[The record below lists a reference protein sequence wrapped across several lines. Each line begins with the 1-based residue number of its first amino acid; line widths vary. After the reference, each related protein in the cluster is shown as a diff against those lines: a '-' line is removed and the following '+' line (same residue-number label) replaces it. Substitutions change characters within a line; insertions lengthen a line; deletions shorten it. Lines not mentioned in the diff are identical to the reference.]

1 MLMKKLISTMLTVSS
16 VFYFL
21 ILPMNAAA
29 AGIYA
34 SGGGNV
40 TVGQTFTVTVDAS
53 GATFNAIEGTISV
66 SGPVSVV
73 SFAAGGATWISI
85 PANGTHFKGML
96 VPAVSS
102 MRVATIRLKAT
113 GVGSGAVT
121 VSSVRMANDGAEVGT
136 GAGSASYS
144 ITRAPAPPG
153 AINVTSSSHP
163 NPAESYEATK
173 IDLSW
178 TKASGVTAFSYLL
191 DQNATT
197 TPPAKSTSTN
207 TSVSYDNQPVGT
219 HYFHIRAQNADGWG
233 STTHF
238 QINIKE
244 PDPKVDENLSKPRS
258 IKIEKMENF
267 INKID
272 DGTVSGLKIS
282 GIIEPNYL
290 AKITLTPT
298 PALPE
303 GKKLDVEADDDGSF
317 TLEMD
322 YFIPAGHYKLSIQ
335 GQKEKVLTP
344 ISDEIIFEI
353 SQAKG
358 GSINILTED
367 DINPPKSVAEAVKD
381 SKNYNLIITIAA
393 GVIALVLL
401 AVLII
406 LIRRRK
412 RTRA

>member
-1 MLMKKLISTMLTVSS
+1 MKILQKMFSVLAALTLIMLPLKS
-16 VFYFL
+16 
-21 ILPMNAAA
+21 NAAG
-29 AGIYA
+29 GIYA
-34 SGGGNV
+34 SGGGEKS
-40 TVGQTFTVTVDAS
+40 VGQTFYVTVTAS
-53 GATFNAIEGTISV
+53 GATFNALEGTISV
-66 SGPVSVV
+66 SGPVNII
-73 SFAAGGATWISI
+73 SFSAGSATWMSV
-85 PANGTHFKGML
+85 PANGVHFVGML
-96 VPAVSS
+96 TSPVDSL
-102 MRVATIRLKAT
+102 RVATIGLKGT
-113 GVGSGAVT
+113 SVGSGSVS
-121 VSSVRMANDGAEVGT
+121 VSSVQLANGGSVTGT
-136 GAGSASYS
+136 GAGSASFTIS
-144 ITRAPAPPG
+144 RAPTPPG

-178 TKASGVTAFSYLL
+178 TKAAGVTAFSYLL

-244 PDPKVDENLSKPRS
+244 PDPKVDESLSKPRS

-272 DGTVSGLKIS
+272 DGTVSGSKIS

-303 GKKLDVEADDDGSF
+303 GKKLEVEADEDGNF
-317 TLEMD
+317 ALEMD
-322 YFIPAGHYKLSIQ
+322 YFIPAGHYKLSVQ

-344 ISDEIIFEI
+344 VSDEIIFEI

-393 GVIALVLL
+393 GVLALALL

-412 RTRA
+412 RTRV